1 MTLRRSRAKKSGNT
15 GDSKKKRPNW
25 VNALITTFC
34 IVFYFIFGSW
44 QLSLV
49 IDQIKCKNKTPGCLL
64 PNDPNSIPYR
74 SKASGLMDIF
84 KKATSAGKNW
94 TILEILKKIFSI
106 IPTNKSPMR
115 GGSNQTKNS
124 NNVSTKPDI
133 NRFRPFDISNGPVG
147 WPYSWAEE
155 PSEWQTGY
163 FSQWFGEMQIKSW
176 SASRGLLSGYLS
188 IFNSLVDDILT
199 RFLLTW
205 MMPIII
211 LLVLVFQPIL
221 SFCTCIWANLSAG
234 IIPWGI
240 VFFFVPIITIITT
253 FIQHFQLMIY
263 VITGGFKGSGLLQ
276 VAKNLNLDTTKG
288 YGRIIQAIMALG
300 LIITV
305 ILFIVDKTKKT
316 K

>member
-1 MTLRRSRAKKSGNT
+1 MPLIRSRAKKSGNT
-15 GDSKKKRPNW
+15 SGNSKSPNW
-25 VNALITTFC
+25 VIVLIATFG
-34 IVFYFIFGSW
+34 IIFYFILGSW
-44 QLSLV
+44 QLSFV

-64 PNDPNSIPYR
+64 PSDPDSIPYR
-74 SKASGLMDIF
+74 SMASGLMDVF

-94 TILEILKKIFSI
+94 TVLEILKKIFSI
-106 IPTNKSPMR
+106 IPKNKSPMR
-115 GGSNQTKNS
+115 GGSNQTKIS
-124 NNVSTKPDI
+124 NNISTKPDI
-133 NRFRPFDISNGPVG
+133 NMFRPFDISNGPVG

-188 IFNSLVDDILT
+188 IFNSLVDNIVT

-211 LLVLVFQPIL
+211 LLVLVFQPLI

-240 VFFFVPIITIITT
+240 VFFFVPIFTIITT
-253 FIQHFQLMIY
+253 LVQHFQLMIY
-263 VITGGFKGSGLLQ
+263 VITGGFKGSGLFQ
-276 VAKNLNLDTTKG
+276 VAKNLNLDTKKG

-300 LIITV
+300 LLITM
-305 ILFIVDKTKKT
+305 ILFIMDKTKKA